1 MITSCKLHYQLH
13 QEMPVLIDILR
24 ACVGYVSF
32 FCTCYATVEA
42 SGACFAVE
50 VSYGCR
56 LYDERS
62 KFYNFNA
69 QAKSAEMCDFDLTT
83 NECLESFLVQNLELP
98 KLFPNPKPYIIP

>member
-1 MITSCKLHYQLH
+1 MITSCKVHYQLH
-13 QEMPVLIDILR
+13 REMPVLIVISR
-24 ACVGYVSF
+24 ACVGYVNF

-42 SGACFAVE
+42 FGACFAVK

-62 KFYNFNA
+62 KCYNFNA

-83 NECLESFLVQNLELP
+83 NE
-98 KLFPNPKPYIIP
+98 LFGIFSSTEFGAASVVSEP

>member
-1 MITSCKLHYQLH
+1 MWASSAHVML
-13 QEMPVLIDILR
+13 
-24 ACVGYVSF
+24 
-32 FCTCYATVEA
+32 TVEA

-69 QAKSAEMCDFDLTT
+69 QAKSAEMCDFHLTT
-83 NECLESFLVQNLELP
+83 NE
-98 KLFPNPKPYIIP
+98 LFGIFSSTEFGAA